1 MGRMGPRHRPL
12 AVRRGGISVGHI
24 DVRNAIGSSYHDA
37 VSGLRIDDIGPL
49 DGTVVATLP
58 RSDAADVARAVE
70 AARAAQPSWAALSLF
85 ERANGLDR
93 LADTMEAAADELAHL
108 EALDTGK
115 PWDVARHVDIDR
127 CIRNFRFFAAFG
139 RDQAPEL
146 FRMDDATNHVI
157 RKPIGIVGLISPW
170 NLPLYLLTW
179 KVAPALLM
187 GNAVIAKPSE
197 LTPLTA
203 HRFSELVREAGL
215 DGGLVNVLHGF
226 GPEVGQALV
235 EHPAVEAI
243 SFTGGTATG
252 RIVAATA
259 APMFKKLS
267 LELGGKNATVV
278 LDDADIDAVLHG
290 VVRSGFLNS
299 GQICLCGS
307 RVLVPSTMMA
317 AFLPRFVDAVQ
328 RFPIG
333 PVISEAHRSK
343 VEGYLQ
349 LAVEEGGTVLTG
361 GERGDGTGFHLSPA
375 VVAGLSPTSRCA
387 TEEIFGPVVTVH
399 PYSTE
404 EEALDIANGTEYGLA
419 GSVWTSDAERGR
431 RFAERMDTGMVW
443 VNTWLHRDLR
453 VPFGGVKQS
462 GVGREGGMWSL
473 GFFSE
478 AVNICVADD

>member
-1 MGRMGPRHRPL
+1 MSLTEPL
-12 AVRRGGISVGHI
+12 HVL
-24 DVRNAIGSSYHDA
+24 NAIGDGFREA
-37 VSGLRIDDIGPL
+37 EGGERLDDIGPMTG
-49 DGTVVATLP
+49 DVVATIP
-58 RSDAADVARAVE
+58 RSGAADVE
-70 AARAAQPSWAALSLF
+70 AAVRAAQDAQRAWGLLTLE
-85 ERANGLDR
+85 ERADR
-93 LADTMEAAADELAHL
+93 LDGLANLMEANADDLARL

-115 PWDVARHVDIDR
+115 PWEVARHVDIDR
-127 CIRNFRFFAAFG
+127 CIRNFRFFADFG
-139 RDQAPEL
+139 RSRENEV
-146 FRMDDATNHVI
+146 FRMEDATNHVL
-157 RKPIGIVGLISPW
+157 RKPIGVVGLIAPW

-197 LTPLTA
+197 MTPLTA
-203 HRFSELVREAGL
+203 FRFSELTREAGL
-215 DGGLVNVLHGF
+215 PGGLVNVLHGL

-235 EHPAVEAI
+235 EHPGVPAI

-267 LELGGKNATVV
+267 LELGGKNATVI
-278 LDDADIDAVLHG
+278 LDDADLDAVLPG

-307 RVLVPSTMMA
+307 RVLVPSTMME
-317 AFLPRFVDAVQ
+317 AFLPRFVEAVEA
-328 RFPIG
+328 FPIG
-333 PVISEAHRSK
+333 PVISEAHRDK
-343 VEGYLQ
+343 VEGYLS
-349 LAVEEGGTVLTG
+349 LAEQEGGTVLTG
-361 GERGDGTGFHLSPA
+361 GQRGEGTGFHLSPA
-375 VVAGLSPTSRCA
+375 VVSGLEPDSRCA

-399 PYSTE
+399 SYDNE
-404 EEALDIANGTEYGLA
+404 EHALEIANGTEYGLA
-419 GSVWTSDAERGR
+419 GSVWTSNTERGR
-431 RFAERMDTGMVW
+431 RFAERMETGMVW

-478 AVNICVADD
+478 AINVCVADE